1 MGTRAVIPGLR
12 VFPLRAGARGPPPA
26 APWRSP
32 SHGQR
37 AFRRTRDL
45 RAVPTP
51 FATTSPLSC
60 SSCLR
65 GFSTTTARALHR
77 EDPPAGGAPPLPVA
91 AGQGGESG
99 GVRKKSEPLNILF
112 CGSDGFSCAMLE
124 RLHAEHL
131 HNRELIRSIEVVV
144 RPGKRIG
151 RGLKM
156 THDPPVRSLAEHL
169 GLPIHIRDTFTGW
182 DMPSS
187 TNLIVAVSFGLR
199 VPERLLRASRYG
211 GLNVHP
217 SLLPDLRGPAP
228 LHHALLRR
236 RALAGV
242 TLQTLHPALFDHGVV
257 LAQTPADPA
266 DPACIRVPRGPAAAA
281 ATPRQLLVRLLQ
293 PAGDMLV
300 GALRAGLHV
309 PPLVDAGWEAR
320 LVGADGGKEQL
331 ARARLRV
338 LRGIGGDVGLQADGE
353 TCSLVHAPK
362 ITTADRQVRL
372 STLFA
377 PAPAPA
383 SQKEPDTETETE
395 TEIESD
401 LSLRQRVIGPLWFY
415 AVDRR
420 DNQRKR
426 IIIVT
431 SSDPSSSSSS
441 SSSTSGDPPNPLS
454 KTLPPAPEPPPSSR
468 VPQILSSVPPSS
480 SSSSSSSPRAPPAS
494 RIIIRFLDDPDPSP
508 SANPNSS
515 AGEEEEEED
524 DSRQKAVYLSLA
536 AGPAPPGGKRED
548 EHGCVYFGRD
558 FRVEQLKVEGSKT
571 RPARQA
577 LRNFVVGEVGPDGEV
592 RVT

>member
-12 VFPLRAGARGPPPA
+12 VFPLRAGASGPPAAA

-32 SHGQR
+32 SHGRR

-45 RAVPTP
+45 QAVP
-51 FATTSPLSC
+51 ATTSPLSC
-60 SSCLR
+60 SSPYLR
-65 GFSTTTARALHR
+65 GFSTTTTTVARALHQ
-77 EDPPAGGAPPLPVA
+77 EDPPAGAP
-91 AGQGGESG
+91 GGESE
-99 GVRKKSEPLNILF
+99 GVKKKKKKSEPLNILF
-112 CGSDGFSCAMLE
+112 CGSDGFSCALLE
-124 RLHAEHL
+124 TLHAEHL

-151 RGLKM
+151 RGLKK
-156 THDPPVRSLAEHL
+156 THDLRSLAEHL

-182 DMPSS
+182 DMPST
-187 TNLIVAVSFGLR
+187 TNLIIAVSFGLR
-199 VPERLLRASRYG
+199 VPPRLLRASQYG

-242 TLQTLHPALFDHGVV
+242 TLQTLHPTLFDHGVV
-257 LAQTPADPA
+257 LAQTPADPQ
-266 DPACIRVPRGPAAAA
+266 DPACIRVPPA
-281 ATPRQLLVRLLQ
+281 ATPAQLLVRLLQ

-300 GALRAGLHV
+300 RALRAGLHV

-320 LVGADGGKEQL
+320 LGGAGAEAGAGGGKEQQL
-331 ARARLRV
+331 ARERLRV
-338 LRGIGGDVGLQADGE
+338 LRGIGGDVGLQADEE

-377 PAPAPA
+377 PAPAPQNTVTA
-383 SQKEPDTETETE
+383 TDADTEM
-395 TEIESD
+395 ESD

-426 IIIVT
+426 IIIVK

-441 SSSTSGDPPNPLS
+441 PEPPNPLS
-454 KTLPPAPEPPPSSR
+454 KALPPTPEPPLSSR
-468 VPQILSSVPPSS
+468 TPQILSSVPSPSS
-480 SSSSSSSPRAPPAS
+480 STSSSSPRAPPPASS
-494 RIIIRFLDDPDPSP
+494 RIIIRFLDDPDPNP
-508 SANPNSS
+508 NPNSNPNPS
-515 AGEEEEEED
+515 AGEQQQEEKED
-524 DSRQKAVYLSLA
+524 DNIQKKAVYLSLA
-536 AGPAPPGGKRED
+536 AGPAPPGKRED

-577 LRNFVVGEVGPDGEV
+577 LRNFVVGEVGPDGQV
-592 RVT
+592 RAGDVS